1 MFDEISPSYD
11 RLNHLLSG
19 YQDNRWRKNAV
30 NYLSSLSSNY
40 KKILDLAAGSGD
52 LGTEFLKLSPQKLY
66 SVDLSFEMLKLNH
79 TKHTSEIN
87 TVVKSDAQN
96 LPFKDGF
103 FDLCGIGFGVRNFEH
118 LNECIIEINRVL
130 KIGGKFVTIEMF
142 KPDNP
147 NIFNKLFKL
156 YFEKILPKIG
166 NSVSGSKYAY
176 DYLFESVDNFLS
188 VKNYTELL
196 KKYGFLIK
204 KVKNNFLGI
213 VNTVTAEKNY

>member
-1 MFDEISPSYD
+1 
-11 RLNHLLSG
+11 
-19 YQDNRWRKNAV
+19 
-30 NYLSSLSSNY
+30 
-40 KKILDLAAGSGD
+40 
-52 LGTEFLKLSPQKLY
+52 
-66 SVDLSFEMLKLNH
+66 
-79 TKHTSEIN
+79 
-87 TVVKSDAQN
+87 
-96 LPFKDGF
+96 
-103 FDLCGIGFGVRNFEH
+103 
-118 LNECIIEINRVL
+118 
-130 KIGGKFVTIEMF
+130 MF